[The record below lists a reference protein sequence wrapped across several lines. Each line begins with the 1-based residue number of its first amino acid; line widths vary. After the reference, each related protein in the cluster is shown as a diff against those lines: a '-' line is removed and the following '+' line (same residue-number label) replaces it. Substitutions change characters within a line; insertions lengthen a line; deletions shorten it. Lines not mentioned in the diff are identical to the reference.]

1 MHRRSWLALLLVIC
15 MVCAMLPR
23 VYAKTSSEI
32 QDEIDALEEQ
42 ADEIAAQRE
51 ALEEQIVETKEEMVS
66 FSDRKLQID
75 QEAELL
81 RQTIENINSQIHEYS
96 ALIAERQAELD
107 DLEAQHEELMHRYQ
121 MRMRTIQERGPI
133 SIWNVIL
140 SADSFTDMI
149 SDNIMVEE
157 IAAADQRMLQE
168 LQDSAQKIL
177 EAKAELAEQKGI
189 LEEKRIEMDE
199 TQVQLDEKRAE
210 AEAMLVELNA
220 DKERLAAEVAEW
232 EAQEAILAEEIAKKE
247 KEYTAARLVETGGE
261 AYIYTESGFIF
272 PVSMSGFA
280 CLSSPY
286 GMRTNPVT
294 GVYCLHNGVD
304 FAANMGTPIFASK
317 SGVVTTAC
325 LGGGWGNYVVVN
337 HGDGFS
343 TLYAHMTYYVV
354 SEGEYVEQGETIG
367 YVGSTGNSTGPHL
380 HFTIF
385 YDGNSVNP
393 MNYVRI
399 P

>member
-1 MHRRSWLALLLVIC
+1 MHRRSWLALLLALC
-15 MVCAMLPR
+15 MVFAMLPK
-23 VYAKTSSEI
+23 VSAKSSSEI

-51 ALEEQIVETKEEMVS
+51 ALEDEIAQTKEEMVS
-66 FSDRKLQID
+66 FSDKKLQID

-81 RQTIENINSQIHEYS
+81 RQTIENINSQIQEYS

-107 DLEAQHEELMHRYQ
+107 ELEAEHEDLVHRYQ
-121 MRMRTIQERGPI
+121 MRMRTIQERGPV
-133 SIWNVIL
+133 SIWSVLL

-149 SDNIMVEE
+149 SDNIMIEE
-157 IAAADQRMLQE
+157 IAQADQRMLQE
-168 LQDSAQKIL
+168 LQESAQKIL
-177 EAKAELAEQKGI
+177 DAKSQLADQKGR
-189 LEEKRIEMDE
+189 LEEKRI
-199 TQVQLDEKRAE
+199 QLDDTKIQLDQKRAE
-210 AEAMLVELNA
+210 ADAMLVELNA
-220 DKERLAAEVAEW
+220 DKERLAAEVAQW
-232 EAQEAILAEEIAKKE
+232 EAQEAELAEEIAKKE

-272 PVSMSGFA
+272 PLSLNGFA

-294 GVYCLHNGVD
+294 GIYCLHNGVD
-304 FAANMGTPIFASK
+304 FAASMGTPIYASK

-325 LGGGWGNYVVVN
+325 LAGGWGNYVVIN

-343 TLYAHMTYYVV
+343 TLYAHMTYFIV
-354 SEGEYVEQGETIG
+354 SAGEYVEQGETIG

-385 YDGNSVNP
+385 YDGTSVNP

>member
-1 MHRRSWLALLLVIC
+1 MRCRSWLALLLIFSVLC
-15 MVCAMLPR
+15 SVMPLTS
-23 VYAKTSSEI
+23 AKSSGEI
-32 QDEIDALEEQ
+32 QDEIDELEEQ

-51 ALEEQIVETKEEMVS
+51 ALEDEIEQTKEEMLS
-66 FSDRKLQID
+66 FSEKKQQVDL
-75 QEAELL
+75 EAELL
-81 RQTIENINSQIHEYS
+81 RQTVENTNAQILEYN

-107 DLEAQHEELMHRYQ
+107 ELELQHEDLLHRYR
-121 MRMRTIQERGPI
+121 MRMRTIQERGPV
-133 SIWNVIL
+133 SIWSVFL
-140 SADSFTDMI
+140 AADSFTDML

-157 IAAADQRMLQE
+157 VARADQKMLQQ
-168 LQDSAQKIL
+168 LQESAQKVLDAKTLLAEQKTLLEEKKIQL
-177 EAKAELAEQKGI
+177 DEAKAEL
-189 LEEKRIEMDE
+189 D
-199 TQVQLDEKRAE
+199 VKRAE
-210 AEAMLVELNA
+210 ADAMLIELNA

-232 EAQEAILAEEIAKKE
+232 EAQEAELAEEIAKKE

-261 AYIYTESGFIF
+261 AYIYTEAGFIF
-272 PVSMSGFA
+272 PLAMSGFA

-304 FAANMGTPIFASK
+304 FAAYSGTSIYASK
-317 SGVVTTAC
+317 SGVVTTAGW
-325 LGGGWGNYVVVN
+325 GGGWGNYVVIN

-343 TLYAHMTYYVV
+343 TLYAHMISVATY
-354 SEGEYVEQGETIG
+354 EGAYVEQGETIG

-385 YDGNSVNP
+385 YDGSPVNP

>member
-1 MHRRSWLALLLVIC
+1 MHRRSWIALLLVIC
-15 MVCAMLPR
+15 MVFSMLPN
-23 VYAKTSSEI
+23 VFAKTSSEI
-32 QDEIDALEEQ
+32 QDEIDALEDQ

-51 ALEEQIVETKEEMVS
+51 ELEGQIAETKEEMVS
-66 FSDRKLQID
+66 FSDKKLQID
-75 QEAELL
+75 REAELL
-81 RQTIENINSQIHEYS
+81 RQTVENINSQIHEYS

-107 DLEAQHEELMHRYQ
+107 DLEAQHEDLMHRYQ

-140 SADSFTDMI
+140 SADSFSDMI

-177 EAKAELAEQKGI
+177 EAKEELANQKGV
-189 LEEKRIEMDE
+189 LEEKRMEMDDA
-199 TQVQLDEKRAE
+199 QAQLDQKRAE
-210 AEAMLVELNA
+210 AEQMLVELNEN
-220 DKERLAAEVAEW
+220 KERLAAEVAEW

-272 PVSMSGFA
+272 PVSTSGFA

-325 LGGGWGNYVVVN
+325 LGGGWGNYVVIN

-343 TLYAHMTYYVV
+343 SLYAHMTYYIV

>member
-1 MHRRSWLALLLVIC
+1 MHRRSWLALLLVLCLILT
-15 MVCAMLPR
+15 ALPKAS
-23 VYAKTSSEI
+23 AKSSSEI

-51 ALEEQIVETKEEMVS
+51 ALEEEISDTKEELLS
-66 FSDRKLQID
+66 FADRKLQID
-75 QEAELL
+75 QQAELL
-81 RQTIENINSQIHEYS
+81 RQTVENINSQIGEYN

-107 DLEAQHEELMHRYQ
+107 ELQAQHDDLLHRYQ

-133 SIWNVIL
+133 SIWSVIL
-140 SADSFTDMI
+140 SAESFTDMI
-149 SDNIMVEE
+149 ADNVMIEE
-157 IAAADQRMLQE
+157 IAQADQRMLQE
-168 LQDSAQKIL
+168 LQNSAQKIL
-177 EAKAELAEQKGI
+177 EAKSQLADQKGL
-189 LEEKRIEMDE
+189 LEDKKI
-199 TQVQLDEKRAE
+199 QLDDTKNELDLKRAE
-210 AEAMLVELNA
+210 ADAMIVELNA
-220 DKERLAAEVAEW
+220 NKERLAAEVAEW

-272 PVSMSGFA
+272 PLSLGGFA

-304 FAANMGTPIFASK
+304 FAANYGTPIFASK

-325 LGGGWGNYVVVN
+325 LGGGWGNYVVIN

-343 TLYAHMTYYVV
+343 TLYAHMTYYIV